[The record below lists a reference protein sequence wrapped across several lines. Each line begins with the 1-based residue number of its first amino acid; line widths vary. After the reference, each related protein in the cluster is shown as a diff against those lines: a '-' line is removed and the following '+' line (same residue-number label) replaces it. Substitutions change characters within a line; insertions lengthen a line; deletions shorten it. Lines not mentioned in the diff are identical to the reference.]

1 MPYYFFIRASSSFLL
16 SSYEFMKAL
25 EAKIFSYFGI
35 EALLNEKP
43 DWNVEIGGDGCII
56 GREGSLLLWAS
67 LI

>member
-1 MPYYFFIRASSSFLL
+1 
-16 SSYEFMKAL
+16 MKAL